1 MSQWLK
7 NNDVLGTTNR
17 GTPCESGLCT
27 LCRADC
33 QGRCETW
40 LGSMLGRD
48 TLYPRDFG
56 VVTAGSGNTA
66 PDGVC
71 YNALRINGYLY
82 GAGARTSTK
91 PSPGIHCL
99 PTSVWKPRSA
109 RAARSPA
116 AILL

>member
-48 TLYPRDFG
+48 TLYP
-56 VVTAGSGNTA
+56 A
-66 PDGVC
+66 
-71 YNALRINGYLY
+71 I
-82 GAGARTSTK
+82 
-91 PSPGIHCL
+91 
-99 PTSVWKPRSA
+99 SVW
-109 RAARSPA
+109 
-116 AILL
+116 